1 MQTHEIIMCKLYK
14 RLMLFTVTF
23 AIITIHKK
31 VGTYYKVIEYMNLHE
46 QCLLRYLQNPDE
58 LSYSTEI
65 LKLNNFILE
74 KQFVLKNFVAKSS
87 SFNYTER
94 TK

>member
-1 MQTHEIIMCKLYK
+1 
-14 RLMLFTVTF
+14 
-23 AIITIHKK
+23 
-31 VGTYYKVIEYMNLHE
+31 MNLHE

-74 KQFVLKNFVAKSS
+74 KQFLLKKFGSKLN
-87 SFNYTER
+87 NLNITQY
-94 TK
+94 

>member
-1 MQTHEIIMCKLYK
+1 
-14 RLMLFTVTF
+14 MLKFF
-23 AIITIHKK
+23 NFGIITKLSVIRSL
-31 VGTYYKVIEYMNLHE
+31 KVIFRMNLHE

-74 KQFVLKNFVAKSS
+74 KQFLLKHFVAKSS
-87 SFNYTER
+87 TFNYTER
-94 TK
+94 MK